1 MSNNNSKYLI
11 SAVIVLSILV
21 LVGSFTLA
29 YQNKTTLD
37 QTSAKKV
44 QNLVKPS
51 PKLPQPPAKGEGGTG
66 GGGGGK

>member
-1 MSNNNSKYLI
+1 MSSINSKYLI
-11 SAVIVLSILV
+11 PAIIILSILV
-21 LVGSFTLA
+21 LAGSFTLL

-37 QTSAKKV
+37 QTSANKV

-51 PKLPQPPAKGEGGTG
+51 PKLPQPPARGEGGTG